1 MNPMNIPGF
10 TAAFSLYGSS
20 GRYGAIAIFKA
31 SEGAP
36 RVSPQRVTG
45 PGGPIGLPGQ
55 DCQGACWHLCMSFGG
70 GPNCINNCMR
80 SCSGIPGGLTTIGGL
95 A

>member
-1 MNPMNIPGF
+1 MKIPGF
-10 TAAFSLYGSS
+10 TAGASLYKTSRPYS
-20 GRYGAIAIFKA
+20 MAVIF
-31 SEGAP
+31 EGLDA
-36 RVSPQRVTG
+36 RLYPQRVTG

-70 GPNCINNCMR
+70 GPNCIDNCMR

>member
-1 MNPMNIPGF
+1 MTMPEF
-10 TAAFSLYGSS
+10 TAESSLYKTS
-20 GRYGAIAIFKA
+20 GPYRVTAILKA
-31 SEGAP
+31 SDGAP
-36 RVSPQRVTG
+36 KVSPQRVTG

-55 DCQGACWHLCMSFGG
+55 DCQGACWHMCMSFGG
-70 GPNCINNCMR
+70 GLNCMDKCMR